1 MIRVL
6 FYLKNVYE
14 MQEFCITPVCSD
26 SLILD
31 LVVQERNVDVS
42 IHATVTLKNVRT
54 YIWAPHDP

>member
-6 FYLKNVYE
+6 FYLKTS
-14 MQEFCITPVCSD
+14 MKCKSFALLQVCSD